1 MYANNIKSVIKYEY
15 NKKKRRETFSSF
27 FKLKLRGI
35 NEKMLLYV
43 RASVWCVCAWCIISR
58 RAMFQHLKNL
68 IENQLVYKL
77 PLPVVCA
84 K

>member
-1 MYANNIKSVIKYEY
+1 MTKKEM

-35 NEKMLLYV
+35 LMKRCYYMCVRLCGVYV
-43 RASVWCVCAWCIISR
+43 RGVLYPVERCFNI
-58 RAMFQHLKNL
+58 LKNL
-68 IENQLVYKL
+68 TENQLVNKL